1 MQKAPSMIVVQKQQ
15 IFEGFVLLPIRVI
28 WICWIA
34 APRGIP
40 VLGSAARVRE
50 SICAIRD
57 IWLPEKVYIPAR
69 IVGGMRP
76 VDIESKVD

>member
-1 MQKAPSMIVVQKQQ
+1 M
-15 IFEGFVLLPIRVI
+15 
-28 WICWIA
+28 
-34 APRGIP
+34 
-40 VLGSAARVRE
+40 LGSAVRVRE

>member
-1 MQKAPSMIVVQKQQ
+1 
-15 IFEGFVLLPIRVI
+15 
-28 WICWIA
+28 
-34 APRGIP
+34 
-40 VLGSAARVRE
+40 VLGSAVRVRE